1 MQKEVARAVH
11 LPEVKQKLLD
21 QGADPVGSSQE
32 ELRRVVETELK
43 SWAAV
48 IRNSGIKVEQ

>member
-1 MQKEVARAVH
+1 VH

-32 ELRRVVETELK
+32 ELGRVVETELK